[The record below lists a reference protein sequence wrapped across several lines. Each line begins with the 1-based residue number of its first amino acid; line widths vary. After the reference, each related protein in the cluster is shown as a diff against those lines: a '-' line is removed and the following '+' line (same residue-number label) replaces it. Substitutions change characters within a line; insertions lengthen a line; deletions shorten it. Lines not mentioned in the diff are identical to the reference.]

1 MASYDFHAY
10 CPTAEVPMTLISP
23 LTVHIAK
30 KPGRSF
36 SNSMRDARSWLDHHQ
51 ITATSFKTVTN
62 AKGGIGFD
70 IGFGTAAE
78 ASLFESDFA

>member
-1 MASYDFHAY
+1 
-10 CPTAEVPMTLISP
+10 MTLISP
-23 LTVHIAK
+23 LTVHLAK

-36 SNSMRDARSWLDHHQ
+36 SNSMRDARSWLDHYQ

-70 IGFGTAAE
+70 IGFNTAAE